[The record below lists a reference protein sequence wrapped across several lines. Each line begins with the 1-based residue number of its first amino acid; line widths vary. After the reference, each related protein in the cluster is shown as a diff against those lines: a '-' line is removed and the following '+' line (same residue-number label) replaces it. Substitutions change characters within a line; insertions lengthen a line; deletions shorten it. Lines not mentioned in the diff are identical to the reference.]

1 MIIADFKLGVMFANT
16 SMGLDF
22 DDIRRLVVGLEDGG
36 FDSFSSNDHVIGAD
50 PDRSDGVTMNTVDTA
65 VHEPVVLLSMLAAVT
80 HRIELATAI
89 LISPQRQTVLLA
101 KQAAQIDLLS
111 KGRLRLGLGVGR
123 NWIEYESLGQDFKTR
138 GKRMEEQVE
147 VLRLLWSQE
156 LVTYEGRFHNLDR
169 VGINPRS
176 PRGVIPIWMGSYFKS
191 VSEVVLERIGRVADG
206 WLPQFSPEVLA
217 PVLERVHGYARDA
230 GRDPSELG
238 IECGIR
244 AKRSDDPDD
253 WVRLAIEYKRLGATQ
268 LKVMPALRPGTPVD
282 EQLDLAMRWYE
293 AVAPEVR

>member
-1 MIIADFKLGVMFANT
+1 MKLGVMFANT

-22 DDIRRLVVGLEDGG
+22 DEIRRLVTGLEAVG
-36 FDSFSSNDHVIGAD
+36 FDTFSSNDHVIGGH

-65 VHEPVVLLSMLAAVT
+65 VHEPIVLLSMLAAVT
-80 HRIELATAI
+80 SRIELATAI

-101 KQAAQIDLLS
+101 KQAAQLDLLS
-111 KGRLRLGLGVGR
+111 KGRLRLGVGVGR

-147 VLRLLWSQE
+147 VLRLLWSEE

-176 PRGVIPIWMGSYFKS
+176 ERGNIPIWMGSYFKTI
-191 VSEVVLERIGRVADG
+191 SEVVLERIGRVADG
-206 WLPQFSPEVLA
+206 WMPQFPPEALA
-217 PVLERVHGYARDA
+217 PALERVHGYARDA

-244 AKRSDDPDD
+244 AKRSDDPDE
-253 WVRLAIEYKRLGATQ
+253 WIRLASEYQRLGATH
-268 LKVMPALRPGTPVD
+268 LKVMPALRPGSSVD
-282 EQLDLAMRWYE
+282 EQLELASRWYE
-293 AVAPEVR
+293 AVAKEVR

>member
-1 MIIADFKLGVMFANT
+1 MTDADCKLGVMFANT

-22 DDIRRLVVGLEDGG
+22 DEIRQLVIGLEHAG
-36 FDSFSSNDHVIGAD
+36 FDSFSSNDHVIGAH
-50 PDRSDGVTMNTVDTA
+50 PDRSEGVTMNTVDTA
-65 VHEPVVLLSMLAAVT
+65 VHEPLVLLSMLAAVT
-80 HRIELATAI
+80 TRIELATAI

-101 KQAAQIDLLS
+101 KQAAQLDLLS

-156 LVTYEGRFHNLDR
+156 LVTYEGRFHHLDR

-176 PRGVIPIWMGSYFKS
+176 PRGTIPIWMGSYFKAI
-191 VSEVVLERIGRVADG
+191 SEVVLERIGRVADG
-206 WLPQFSPEVLA
+206 WMPQFPPDVLA
-217 PVLERVHGYARDA
+217 PVLERVQGYARDA
-230 GRDPSELG
+230 GRDPKELG

-244 AKRSDDPDD
+244 AKRSDDPAD
-253 WVRLAIEYKRLGATQ
+253 WVRLAHEYRRLGATHI
-268 LKVMPALRPGTPVD
+268 KVMPALRPGTAAE
-282 EQLDLAMRWYE
+282 EQLELAVRWYD
-293 AVAPEVR
+293 AVAPELR